1 MKCPVSNK
9 KYEACKE
16 TGKYDPNTGKI
27 GNKNC
32 LWEQQDVGFTRKII
46 QSSYYKHVHK
56 TKEKHD

>member
-32 LWEQQDVGFTRKII
+32 L
-46 QSSYYKHVHK
+46 
-56 TKEKHD
+56 